1 MKEAPYEGW
10 RRRWANVALTR
21 WIVTPHRKK
30 NWWTLDAPRGGY
42 APQADLLHMLRF
54 AELSGIAS

>member
-1 MKEAPYEGW
+1 MGECCPDAMD
-10 RRRWANVALTR
+10 RHTASQ
-21 WIVTPHRKK
+21 K
-30 NWWTLDAPRGGY
+30 NRWTLDASIGGY